1 MSYSKSHLIFVAG
14 FFKAE
19 FKDKEIQTEYAINAA
34 KKNRQASALLF
45 DSSDTEFKPNVSKT
59 PVPNLQKTHS

>member
-34 KKNRQASALLF
+34 KKKSSSVSA
-45 DSSDTEFKPNVSKT
+45 
-59 PVPNLQKTHS
+59 PV